1 MRILFYCDTVFSFG
15 GVQRVLAEVAKAL
28 CADHRVVILTTD
40 HHTDLMMYGYNESS
54 VQFDYIS
61 YSGCPLMEHLLCK
74 AYSFLY
80 KNVLPHT
87 KYTSELYSKSFFP
100 PSYKSKLIQKINE
113 GNYDAVIGV
122 HAYLSLHLAS
132 ISDKIHAKKIG
143 WMHNSYEAF
152 FEKENPYL
160 PRLKAFFKYQIPKL
174 DKTIVLSHL
183 DQQKYSREMGL
194 ETEVIYNPLTLEPAG
209 RTDLKNRKFLSVGR
223 FSKDHKGFDLLIK
236 AFALF
241 TSEDSDWT
249 LDIVGEGPE
258 EPYYRSLIAEN
269 RLEDRIKIHPF
280 TKEIHT
286 YYREATVYVLASRWE
301 GMPLVLMEAMA
312 YGLPVVASDI
322 PIAKELMEGKNVA
335 LFFEKENVP
344 QLADRLAEIAG
355 QCNLQQMSKNAA
367 TYAQTFK
374 INAIIQKWNNIIK
387 R

>member
-40 HHTDLMMYGYNESS
+40 RHTDLMMYGYNESS

-80 KNVLPHT
+80 KKVLPHT

-100 PSYKSKLIQKINE
+100 PSYKSKLIQKINK

-160 PRLKAFFKYQIPKL
+160 PRLKAFFKYQMPKL
-174 DKTIVLSHL
+174 DKIIVLSYL
-183 DQQKYSREMGL
+183 DRQRYSREMEL

-223 FSKDHKGFDLLIK
+223 FSKDQK
-236 AFALF
+236 AFALLAR
-241 TSEDSDWT
+241 EESDWT

-258 EPYYRSLIAEN
+258 ELYYRSLIAEN

-367 TYAQTFK
+367 TYTQTFK